1 MTLRRREYLVEQAP
15 KETVVELSELPPNLK
30 KALAKLGYRR
40 RDIRVAP
47 ATEVDMHVVGGA
59 GSRGIAIV
67 VNVDTG
73 KVSDAVK
80 GSWGGAN
87 PFEKKPLD
95 TETKVRIPS
104 NGAIIKGSEGGHGMF
119 LTIYVHPSQLIDMLP
134 GETNLTTREQ
144 DILGMA
150 RFKSG
155 YKKEMFHK
163 NRVTKEELVSLAN
176 RGYIKIN
183 KAGATSLTA
192 KGKNAGTKKSFY

>member
-1 MTLRRREYLVEQAP
+1 MTLRRRGYLVEQAP
-15 KETVVELSELPPNLK
+15 RETVVELKELPQTLRK
-30 KALAKLGYRR
+30 SLAKLGYRR

-47 ATEVDMHVVGGA
+47 ATEIDMHVVGGS
-59 GSRGIAIV
+59 GSRGIAMV

-73 KVSDAVK
+73 KVSDVVK

-87 PFEKKPLD
+87 PFDKKPLD
-95 TETKVRIPS
+95 AETKVRIPS
-104 NGAIIKGSEGGHGMF
+104 NGAVIKGTEGGHGMF
-119 LTIYVHPSQLIDMLP
+119 LTIYVHPSQLVSMLP
-134 GETNLTTREQ
+134 GEVNLTTREQ

-163 NRVTKEELVSLAN
+163 HRVTKEELVSLAN
-176 RGYIKIN
+176 RGYMKIN